1 MAIKF
6 NLGRGNE
13 GNDEMLMFGL
23 LCLWQCFFELGFG
36 LFHLNDK
43 KVNKKQ
49 EHNVNIGW
57 LLSVPN
63 LYILTTICAV
73 G

>member
-1 MAIKF
+1 MTSKEVTLV
-6 NLGRGNE
+6 NRTQPL
-13 GNDEMLMFGL
+13 GL
-23 LCLWQCFFELGFG
+23 LCLSQCFFELGFG